1 MKGIVL
7 AGGSGTRLHP
17 VTLGINKQLLPV
29 WDKPMIYYPLSI
41 LMMAGI
47 REILVVSGPRD
58 LPMMRAVLGD
68 GSVWGISLSYAVQD
82 EPRGVADAFRVGAD
96 FIGGRSC
103 ALVLGD
109 NLFYGAQLEQL
120 MRAAARRTKGA
131 TVFAQRVRDPSRF
144 GVVEI
149 DEDGRPLALEEK
161 PADARSNWAVTGLYF
176 YDAEVTDLAR
186 SLKPS
191 ARGEL
196 EITDLN
202 RLYLEQGRLRV
213 ERMGRGYAWLD
224 LGAFEALMEAGEFV
238 RTIEHRQGLKIACLE
253 EIAFAKGWIDEDD
266 VLARAADL
274 ANSPYGAYLR
284 GLIEPGLART
294 PIGSTEGLAAYRA
307 GALPL

>member
-47 REILVVSGPRD
+47 REILIISSPRD
-58 LPMMRAVLGD
+58 LPSMRAVLGD
-68 GSVWGISLSYAVQD
+68 GRVWGVSLSYAVQD
-82 EPRGVADAFRVGAD
+82 QPRGVADAFRVGAD
-96 FIGGRSC
+96 FIGGRPC

-109 NLFYGAQLEQL
+109 NLFYGAQLESQML
-120 MRAAARRTKGA
+120 AAARRTKGA
-131 TVFAQRVRDPSRF
+131 TVFAQRVRDPNRF
-144 GVVEI
+144 GVVEM
-149 DEDGRPLALEEK
+149 DASGRALALEEK
-161 PADARSNWAVTGLYF
+161 PLDARSNWAVTGLYF
-176 YDAEVTDLAR
+176 YDAEVTELAR
-186 SLKPS
+186 TLKPS

-202 RLYLEQGRLRV
+202 RLYLERGRLRV

-253 EIAFAKGWIDEDD
+253 EIAFAKGWIDEEGL
-266 VLARAADL
+266 LARAAEL
-274 ANSPYGAYLR
+274 ENSPYGAYLR
-284 GLIEPGLART
+284 GIVESSLPSP
-294 PIGSTEGLAAYRA
+294 PIGSTEGLAAYKA
-307 GALPL
+307 GAALI